1 MIEMSNKCFVL
12 AGFLTTMCTL
22 EVVRRLRKNQEVKFP
37 VCFTTAVCLVLLTI
51 GLITTYLNG

>member
-1 MIEMSNKCFVL
+1 MSNKCFIL
-12 AGFLTTMCTL
+12 AGFLTIMCTL